1 MLKLKPLQERQL
13 LDALMSVKNR
23 VQLKTEAPAKE
34 KRLSWF
40 RKYSVCNKHI

>member
-23 VQLKTEAPAKE
+23 VQPKTEAPAKE

-40 RKYSVCNKHI
+40 RKYSVCNKHH